1 MLNTFLNP
9 KNDSAFKR
17 IFGSEKNKDILIH
30 FLNDMLGRNTNPVE
44 EITFLPT
51 VQDPETAAL
60 RSSTVDVMCK
70 DTEGNQF
77 IIEMQV
83 DGKPGFEKRAQYYA
97 AKAYVRQ
104 SQKGVQYPDF
114 KEIIFLA
121 ITDFTLFP
129 DKAAYFSH
137 HIILDKE
144 TNEHNLKDFSF
155 TFLELP
161 KFKKKKEALKT
172 MVEKWA
178 YFFKKA
184 EDTTLQ
190 DLPLIVGSDTII
202 QRAFEQLD
210 QHSWTDAELR
220 YYDSVEMKQMD
231 DQVLLKKAIEEGKM
245 EGMLEGEIKVK
256 IEVAKKLLGMALP
269 LTDIATATGL
279 SEEEVQKL
287 FEH

>member
-1 MLNTFLNP
+1 MLNKFLNP

-30 FLNDMLGRNTNPVE
+30 FLNDMLGRTTNPIE
-44 EITFLPT
+44 YITFLPT
-51 VQDPETAAL
+51 VQDPETAVL

-77 IIEMQV
+77 IVEMQV

-104 SQKGVQYPDF
+104 SQKGVEYPDF

-129 DKAAYFSH
+129 DKTAYFSH
-137 HIILDKE
+137 HLILDRE

-184 EDTTLQ
+184 EDTKLQ

-202 QRAFEQLD
+202 QRAFEELD
-210 QHSWTDAELR
+210 QHGWTDAELR

-231 DQVLLKKAIEEGKM
+231 DKVLLRKAVE
-245 EGMLEGEIKVK
+245 EGEIKGEIKGKIKEK
-256 IEVAKKLLGMALP
+256 IEIAKKMLSAGMRIS
-269 LTDIATATGL
+269 DIVLMTGL
-279 SEEEVQKL
+279 TEKAIRQL
-287 FEH
+287 

>member
-1 MLNTFLNP
+1 MLNKFLNP

-231 DQVLLKKAIEEGKM
+231 DQVLLKKVIE
-245 EGMLEGEIKVK
+245 EGMLEGEIKGK